1 LAPPAA
7 ADETSV
13 ESMAG
18 RVSRD
23 SHLTREMDE
32 DRAAA
37 GKGRPSVPSGRR
49 RSTESLETRRDRRAV
64 DGKRWGHEVS
74 ESTDCPRPSH
84 PAEQIANSS

>member
-1 LAPPAA
+1 
-7 ADETSV
+7 
-13 ESMAG
+13 
-18 RVSRD
+18 
-23 SHLTREMDE
+23 MDE

-49 RSTESLETRRDRRAV
+49 RSTESLETRRDHRAV
-64 DGKRWGHEVS
+64 DGKRWGHEVG